1 MDHGWY
7 RLHRGATGHGSDAT
21 ACTPGR
27 VVWLE
32 VSRSAAWGSSWQAS
46 AGVRDEEKI
55 NRRSKLCALA
65 PIMSYFSDWRL
76 SRARV
81 IQRGAIFL
89 AYPGFFQ
96 NSPPHSLVRAHGSGV
111 QRPGWRSLGRSMDQC
126 HLNWVCTECAHRS
139 RQGPDPSVWS
149 GEGPRS
155 RWKDRVFRGAEG
167 LPLQRA
173 AQDRDT
179 CSGHGR
185 TGATGPPCAG
195 LQNATTHMP
204 TPDVGGR
211 WPTAIVPRH
220 RRCREAFATTR
231 RPRRRR

>member
-1 MDHGWY
+1 MEVTLGGISSGLLNKDETAGLRSQSGPWMAAPPVEGGPCV
-7 RLHRGATGHGSDAT
+7 RGP
-21 ACTPGR
+21 ACLMGIRHAANGR
-27 VVWLE
+27 
-32 VSRSAAWGSSWQAS
+32 AA
-46 AGVRDEEKI
+46 
-55 NRRSKLCALA
+55 
-65 PIMSYFSDWRL
+65 
-76 SRARV
+76 
-81 IQRGAIFL
+81 RG
-89 AYPGFFQ
+89 
-96 NSPPHSLVRAHGSGV
+96 AHGSGV

-126 HLNWVCTECAHRS
+126 HLNWVCTECAQRS

-155 RWKDRVFRGAEG
+155 RWSDRVFRCAEG

>member
-1 MDHGWY
+1 MKLQGLRSPSGPGWL
-7 RLHRGATGHGSDAT
+7 LHPSRGRGVS
-21 ACTPGR
+21 PGWCSLMGIR
-27 VVWLE
+27 H
-32 VSRSAAWGSSWQAS
+32 AANG
-46 AGVRDEEKI
+46 
-55 NRRSKLCALA
+55 
-65 PIMSYFSDWRL
+65 
-76 SRARV
+76 RAA
-81 IQRGAIFL
+81 RG
-89 AYPGFFQ
+89 
-96 NSPPHSLVRAHGSGV
+96 AHGSGG

-155 RWKDRVFRGAEG
+155 SRRLRVFRCAEG

-211 WPTAIVPRH
+211 WPAAIVPRH

-231 RPRRRR
+231 RRRRRR